1 LAALNLEG
9 SLFVNNFEL
18 GNSPNGIY
26 QPFYSTV
33 ELTRAKEQ
41 RHNDFAFADKE
52 SLLACVSLKDK
63 CFSVFDTL
71 LPPRQSQI
79 FNVKSSNTGGSLM
92 LLHQKSAYKA
102 FTFNSKPGYYSQLDL
117 RKLTSSL
124 EEQKNSEC
132 VVKTAQISKEE
143 ITAVTFDDTQT
154 NLIAGSAD
162 GLVRTFAVDENMTE
176 VG

>member
-33 ELTRAKEQ
+33 ELTRGKEL
-41 RHNDFAFADKE
+41 RHNDFAFADRE
-52 SLLACVSLKDK
+52 SLLAAVSLKDK

-79 FNVKSSNTGGSLM
+79 YNVKSSTIGGSLM
-92 LLHQKSAYKA
+92 LLHQKSGHKA
-102 FTFNSKPGYYSQLDL
+102 FTFNSKPGYYSQVDL
-117 RKLTSSL
+117 RKLSSAS
-124 EEQKNSEC
+124 QDPKN
-132 VVKTAQISKEE
+132 
-143 ITAVTFDDTQT
+143 D
-154 NLIAGSAD
+154 
-162 GLVRTFAVDENMTE
+162 
-176 VG
+176 